1 MKKNILV
8 MNEKMEIST
17 EKQRYKK
24 KKRANPGHLAQ
35 KVIFSMFKLELP
47 YY

>member
-8 MNEKMEIST
+8 MNEKNGKS
-17 EKQRYKK
+17 QLRNRRYKK
-24 KKRANPGHLAQ
+24 EPNPGHLAQ

>member
-1 MKKNILV
+1 MKKW
-8 MNEKMEIST
+8 EIST

-24 KKRANPGHLAQ
+24 EPNPGHLAQ